1 MLVLVLVLALV
12 LVRVVLVLVV
22 STKVSELNNSRG
34 TAIFLFFCNKS
45 VGSKTN
51 RLRGDLIVFQ

>member
-1 MLVLVLVLALV
+1 MLVLVLVLVLALV
-12 LVRVVLVLVV
+12 LVRVLVLVV

-45 VGSKTN
+45 VRCKA
-51 RLRGDLIVFQ
+51 